1 MSFGPDRAERTEK
14 MNWNNGAERKKFRK
28 RMKKQEVWYRKEGMS
43 EEAIKAMREYDTKWF
58 NSCRREYRHI
68 QPIDELVE
76 GVNDEGMNPLIRRFR
91 EAMSYY
97 MVPDMEE
104 NIFWWIDE
112 IEDQALLN
120 AVAKMKPLTVLIISL
135 VVFCGY
141 KSEEVAE
148 MLGIT
153 PAAVCKHI
161 KVYAKDLC
169 IKFGFAPKGGDDH
182 EE

>member
-1 MSFGPDRAERTEK
+1 MA
-14 MNWNNGAERKKFRK
+14 
-28 RMKKQEVWYRKEGMS
+28 KET
-43 EEAIKAMREYDTKWF
+43 IKAMTAYDTDWF
-58 NSCRREYRHI
+58 NSCRREYEHT
-68 QPIDELVE
+68 QPLEPFTEDIE
-76 GVNDEGMNPLIRRFR
+76 DEGKNPLLKRFQ
-91 EAMSYY
+91 EELTYY
-97 MVPDMEE
+97 MEPDMEG

-141 KSEEVAE
+141 KLEEVAE
-148 MLGIT
+148 MLGMT

-169 IKFGFAPKGGDDH
+169 IKFGFVPKGGNDH